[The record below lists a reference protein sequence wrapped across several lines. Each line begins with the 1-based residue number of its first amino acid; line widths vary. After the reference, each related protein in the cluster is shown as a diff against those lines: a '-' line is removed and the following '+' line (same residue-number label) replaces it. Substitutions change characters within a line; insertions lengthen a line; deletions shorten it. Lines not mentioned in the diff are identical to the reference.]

1 MSVADIQLE
10 AGSENTL
17 EALLD
22 LQDDAELV
30 APELREWWLDYLR
43 SHSGHILAL
52 MEFTRRTTPDGGV
65 VADVGSFPGHF
76 SVLAKL
82 AGYRVSTVDIKP
94 DRAARFWNKYDIPFW
109 ECDVETD
116 PLPFDSSSQDLVVL
130 AEVLEHLRLN
140 PFNALTEA
148 HRSLRRGGR
157 LLLSVPH
164 ISPRHRIRF
173 LLGKDFQGD
182 IVSEF
187 KSLQEVGHMGHYRLL
202 SRREIE
208 AILRHTGYVVEEIT
222 VAGWLPGGRWSF
234 VKYFGPFRNS
244 FRSHLYVVA
253 RKVS

>member
-1 MSVADIQLE
+1 MSVPDTQLE
-10 AGSENTL
+10 ARSESSL
-17 EALLD
+17 EALLS

-30 APELREWWLDYLR
+30 APELREWWLNYLR

-52 MEFTRRTTPDGGV
+52 MELTRRTTPVTGA

-82 AGYRVSTVDIKP
+82 AGYQVSTVDIKP
-94 DRAARFWNKYDIPFW
+94 DRAAGVWNKYDIPFW

-116 PLPFDSSSQDLVVL
+116 PLPFDTSSQDLVVL

-148 HRSLRRGGR
+148 HRSLRRGGC
-157 LLLSVPH
+157 LVLSVPH

-173 LLGKDFQGD
+173 LLGKDYQGD

-187 KSLQEVGHMGHYRLL
+187 ESLREVGHMGHYRLL

-208 AILRHTGYVVEEIT
+208 AILGHTGYVVEEIK

-234 VKYFGPFRNS
+234 VKYFGPLRNS